1 MAKQAATGDDILS
14 LDTASKSEKES
25 IKASYQS
32 APPNCEVCQHLI
44 CTFYIPFRDP
54 YDFDLGECSRC
65 AWSEDIVHVDGAESK
80 FGCNWMDA
88 ITLIEAWSLP
98 VCVA

>member
-1 MAKQAATGDDILS
+1 MAKRAATGEDILS
-14 LDTASKSEKES
+14 LGVASKSEKES
-25 IKASYQS
+25 VKASYQS
-32 APPNCEVCQHLI
+32 VPPNCEVCQHLM
-44 CTFYIPFRDP
+44 CSFYIPFRDP

-65 AWSEDIVHVDGAESK
+65 AWNEDIVQIDGAESK